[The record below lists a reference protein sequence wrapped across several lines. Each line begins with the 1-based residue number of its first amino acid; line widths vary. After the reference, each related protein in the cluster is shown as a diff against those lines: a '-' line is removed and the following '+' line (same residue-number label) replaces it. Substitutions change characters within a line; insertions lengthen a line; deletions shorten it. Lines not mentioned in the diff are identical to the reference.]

1 MLLPTAHDAAQH
13 RLQRVGWSLGIYSLA
28 GPHGVVCVVEW
39 FNGENA
45 IRGQGETL
53 EAAFLSACDQA
64 RGNRSRSLRA
74 AATRRRN
81 FS

>member
-1 MLLPTAHDAAQH
+1 MLTSMQGEAHERLH
-13 RLQRVGWSLGIYSLA
+13 RAGWSLGIYSLA
-28 GPHGVVCVVEW
+28 GPYGVVCLVEC

-53 EAAFLSACDQA
+53 DAAFLSACDQA